1 MTDTPK
7 KRGRPVGKKPVNKTR
22 KAMVIEIRQSQLEL
36 AEKLGI
42 PKEKYVDALAKLN
55 MVRTKKVNW
64 QTLAKQLQAALESQ
78 IDDYTILETKVQV
91 LEKEANEF
99 AESHRRYITIIS
111 YLETKLGL
119 NPI

>member
-7 KRGRPVGKKPVNKTR
+7 KRGRPVGSGKKLKRYAIT
-22 KAMVIEIRQSQLEL
+22 QTEL
-36 AEKLGI
+36 KLANKLGVST
-42 PKEKYVDALAKLN
+42 EDYVNVLVENKLIKPLK
-55 MVRTKKVNW
+55 TDW
-64 QTLAKQLQAALESQ
+64 QKLAKQLQAALESQ
-78 IDDYTILETKVQV
+78 IDDYTILETKLEI

>member
-7 KRGRPVGKKPVNKTR
+7 KRGRPVGSGKKPKRYAMTR
-22 KAMVIEIRQSQLEL
+22 TQIEV

-42 PKEKYVDALAKLN
+42 PKEKYLESLIKEKMIKPIKTD
-55 MVRTKKVNW
+55 W
-64 QTLAKQLQAALESQ
+64 QKLAKQLQAALESQ
-78 IDDYTILETKVQV
+78 IEDYTILETKRKIV
-91 LEKEANEF
+91 EKESDEI
-99 AESHRRYITIIS
+99 AEAHRRYLTVIS

>member
-7 KRGRPVGKKPVNKTR
+7 KRGRPVGSGKKPR
-22 KAMVIEIRQSQLEL
+22 KPMVVEISQSQLEL
-36 AEKLGI
+36 AEKLGVS
-42 PKEKYVDALAKLN
+42 KEQYVDALVKSN
-55 MVRTKKVNW
+55 MIKARKVNW
-64 QTLAKQLQAALESQ
+64 QRLAKQLQEALESQ
-78 IDDYTILETKVQV
+78 IEDYTILETKVQV